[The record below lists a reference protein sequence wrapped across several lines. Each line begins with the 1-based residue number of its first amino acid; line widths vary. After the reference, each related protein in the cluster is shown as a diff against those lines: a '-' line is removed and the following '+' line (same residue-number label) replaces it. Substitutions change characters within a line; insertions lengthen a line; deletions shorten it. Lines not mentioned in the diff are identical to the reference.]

1 MHSAHAKTGIRRVG
15 LTGLPGFWW
24 RRGRANRYLLL
35 AAALGVLVACV
46 ILAGVPMYLR
56 TLELMG
62 LHETLDRIGPVGK
75 NINVINSEIPSTARS
90 FRASTQAVMEVVDSL
105 GDLVTGTADLIRS
118 RPLLWAAE
126 EAQLRSG
133 PGASAGRLQRL
144 AHLQDHVDF
153 VDGRAPFGETG
164 LEGGIRTVEAAVP
177 AARAT
182 ALDVRVGDM
191 VQISRDPPGF
201 GSAMVRITGMFEPL
215 DADSEF
221 WMGSGP
227 TLLAPE
233 PEGLTAPPPLPFFL
247 EGDAIFHALSAV
259 QSPLTEGR
267 WFVYVDSD
275 AARRARPG
283 DLAGRI
289 EDFDLETR
297 TALPGTLILTSLGQ
311 PLRGL
316 ERQLAFARMPT
327 LLMGALLLTI
337 AGYYLFTV
345 AVTLTERGQPD
356 DGALRGRGMTVRQ
369 LAVLRASEA
378 VAVTALPFAAA
389 PFVAAAGIRL
399 FAWLPAYGSL
409 VSEMPL
415 PVELTAGTFVWSAAG
430 AAASLALLV
439 GSAFLNADRL
449 IVTERLALTRADRPP
464 LFQRYFLDLAVLA
477 LGGLV
482 VWDLVVRRGV
492 VGSESP
498 ADPSSSPLLLI
509 GPAFFLVSVALI
521 ALRLFGPTA
530 RLLAWFAARQGPSW
544 TCLSAM
550 RVARRPY
557 WYARSFVLLLV
568 ATSTVVFAASLSS
581 TLRAGVSEE
590 AAYEVGSDLRAVL
603 AHVPRGIHDETLDL
617 VRNVTGVSG
626 ASLTFR
632 TRGEL
637 GSTGAGGGFQLLAVE
652 TEEFS
657 RVAWYRDDFSEL
669 PPAALL
675 SSIAVSMDVP
685 RLIFPDSATRVGLW
699 VRADP
704 PRRNQTLRVHLRDSE
719 GRLVSQS
726 LGPLDGSEWQYRS
739 AAIPANQR
747 PPVELT
753 AITVFETVRGDAGTP
768 GSIYLDDLDV
778 TYTDSSAGLQKEVI
792 ESFEAE
798 GLWRTFPTSQGFD
811 SSLERTS
818 EEQGRGRASVTRLT
832 LGRGTDDGFRGIYR
846 PSVEAFPVVASV
858 TFLEENSL
866 AVGDSFVVR
875 AFDRLVPLKI
885 SATASLFPTLDPAG
899 GGFLVADARAL
910 WNYLTLRGWTM
921 AATKAE
927 VFVGLDESRYDEAS
941 AAVHDVLGPTAHVLD
956 RRELES
962 GSLVTPLAVAGWSG
976 ASAVAVYLGVIVA
989 TLGFAIH
996 LAAAGPRMA
1005 FESGVL
1011 RSIGI
1016 SRLGLLTITAA
1027 EHLGV
1032 VALGAAAGAAA
1043 GYAMTRLVVATVA
1056 FAGPGRESA
1065 VPVSIVTD
1073 WTPMWFMCGAFFA
1086 AALMAVAVMMLAFER
1101 LPLSSL
1107 ARPDTH
1113 GIGQ

>member
-1 MHSAHAKTGIRRVG
+1 MHSTHAKARIRRVG

-35 AAALGVLVACV
+35 ATTAGVLIACV

-62 LHETLDRIGPVGK
+62 LRETLDRIGPVGK
-75 NINVINSEIPSTARS
+75 NINMINSEIPSTARS

-105 GDLVTGTADLIRS
+105 DDLVAGTGDLVRS

-126 EAQLRSG
+126 DGHLQSG
-133 PGASAGRLQRL
+133 PSASTGRLQRL

-153 VDGRAPFGETG
+153 VDGRAPSGETSF
-164 LEGGIRTVEAAVP
+164 EGRTLTVEAAVP
-177 AARAT
+177 AARA
-182 ALDVRVGDM
+182 AELGVRVGDV

-201 GSAMVRITGMFEPL
+201 GWALVRITGTFEPR
-215 DADSEF
+215 DAGSEF

-227 TLLAPE
+227 TFLAPE
-233 PEGLTAPPPLPFFL
+233 PEGLVAPPPLPFFL
-247 EGDAIFHALSAV
+247 EGDAVFFALSAV
-259 QSPLTEGR
+259 RSPLTEGR
-267 WFVYVDSD
+267 WFVYVDDD
-275 AARRARPG
+275 AVRSARPG

-337 AGYYLFTV
+337 GGYYLLTV
-345 AVTLTERGQPD
+345 AVTLTERGEPD
-356 DGALRGRGMTVRQ
+356 DAALRGRGMTVRQ
-369 LAVLRASEA
+369 MAVLRASEA
-378 VAVTALPFAAA
+378 ATVTVLPFAAA
-389 PFVAAAGIRL
+389 PFLAAAGIRL
-399 FAWLPAYGSL
+399 FAWLPAYSSL
-409 VSEMPL
+409 VSEGPL
-415 PVELTAGTFVWSAAG
+415 PVELTAGSFAWSAAG

-439 GSAFLNADRL
+439 GSALLNADRQ

-492 VGSESP
+492 GGSESL
-498 ADPSSSPLLLI
+498 ADHSLSPLLLI

-521 ALRLFGPTA
+521 SLRLFGPTV
-530 RLLAWFAARQGPSW
+530 RSLAWLTARHGPSW
-544 TCLSAM
+544 ACLGAM

-557 WYARSFVLLLV
+557 WYARAFVLLLV
-568 ATSTVVFAASLSS
+568 AASTVVFAASLSS
-581 TLRAGVSEE
+581 TLRAGASGA
-590 AAYEVGSDLRAVL
+590 AAYEVGSSLRAVL
-603 AHVPRGIHDETLDL
+603 AHVPQGIHDETLGRI
-617 VRNVTGVSG
+617 RNIPGVTG
-626 ASLTFR
+626 ASLAFR
-632 TRGEL
+632 TGGGL

-652 TEEFS
+652 TEEFA
-657 RVAWYRDDFSEL
+657 RVSWYRDDFSEL

-685 RLIFPDSATRVGLW
+685 RLILPDSATHVGLW

-704 PRRNQTLRVHLRDSE
+704 PRENQTLRVHLRDSE
-719 GRLVSQS
+719 GRVVSLG
-726 LGPLDGSEWQYRS
+726 LGPLGSSEWQYRS
-739 AAIPANQR
+739 AVIPASQKS
-747 PPVELT
+747 PVELT

-768 GSIYLDDLDV
+768 GTIYLDDLDV
-778 TYTDSSAGLQKEVI
+778 TYLDRSAGLQREVV

-798 GLWRTFPTSQGFD
+798 GLWRAFPTSQGFD
-811 SSLERTS
+811 SSLERTP
-818 EEQGRGRASVTRLT
+818 EEHGRGGSFVTRFT
-832 LGRGTDDGFRGIYR
+832 LGRGTDDGFRGVYR
-846 PSVEAFPVVASV
+846 PSMEAFPVVASA
-858 TFLEENSL
+858 TFLEENGL
-866 AVGDSFVVR
+866 AVGDSFVAR
-875 AFDRLVPLKI
+875 AFDRFIPLTI
-885 SATASLFPTLDPAG
+885 CATASLFPTLDPGG
-899 GGFLVADARAL
+899 GGFLVSDARGL
-910 WNYLTLRGWTM
+910 WDYLTLRGWTT
-921 AATKAE
+921 AATKGE
-927 VFVGLDESRYDEAS
+927 VFIGLDESRYEEAG
-941 AAVHDVLGPTAHVLD
+941 AAVRGVLGTTAYVSD

-962 GSLVTPLAVAGWSG
+962 GSLVTPLAVAGWRG
-976 ASAVAVYLGVIVA
+976 ASAVAAYMGVIVA
-989 TLGFAIH
+989 TLGYVIH

-1032 VALGAAAGAAA
+1032 VALGAVAGAAA

-1056 FAGPGRESA
+1056 FAEPGQESA
-1065 VPVSIVTD
+1065 VPASIVTD
-1073 WTPMWFMCGAFFA
+1073 WTPIWFMYGVFLAM
-1086 AALMAVAVMMLAFER
+1086 ALLAVAVMMLAFER
-1101 LPLSSL
+1101 LPLGSL
-1107 ARPDTH
+1107 ARRETH
-1113 GIGQ
+1113 GIGW

>member
-62 LHETLDRIGPVGK
+62 LRETLDRVGAVGK

-105 GDLVTGTADLIRS
+105 DDLVAGTADLIRS
-118 RPLLWAAE
+118 RSLLWASE

-133 PGASAGRLQRL
+133 PGASTGRLQRL
-144 AHLQDHVDF
+144 AHLQDHVEF
-153 VDGRAPFGETG
+153 VDGRPPSGETG

-177 AARAT
+177 AMRA
-182 ALDVRVGDM
+182 AELGVQVGDL
-191 VQISRDPPGF
+191 VQVSRDPPGF
-201 GSAMVRITGMFEPL
+201 GSALARITGTFEPR

-233 PEGLTAPPPLPFFL
+233 PEGLVAPPPLPLFL
-247 EGDAIFHALSAV
+247 EGDTIFHALSAA
-259 QSPLTEGR
+259 QSPLAEGR
-267 WFVYVDSD
+267 WFVYIDGD
-275 AARRARPG
+275 AVRDARPG
-283 DLAGRI
+283 ELAGRI

-389 PFVAAAGIRL
+389 PFLAAAGIRL

-415 PVELTAGTFVWSAAG
+415 PVELTVGTFVWSAAG

-492 VGSESP
+492 VGSESL

-509 GPAFFLVSVALI
+509 GPAFFLISVALI

-530 RLLAWFAARQGPSW
+530 RLLAWLAARQGPSW
-544 TCLSAM
+544 ACLSAM

-557 WYARSFVLLLV
+557 WYARAFVLLLV
-568 ATSTVVFAASLSS
+568 ATSTVVFAASLSA
-581 TLRAGVSEE
+581 TLRAGVSEA

-603 AHVPRGIHDETLDL
+603 AHVPQGIHDETLERI
-617 VRNVTGVSG
+617 RNLPSVTG
-626 ASLTFR
+626 ASLAFR

-657 RVAWYRDDFSEL
+657 RVSWYRDDFSEL
-669 PPAALL
+669 PPATLL
-675 SSIAVSMDVP
+675 SSIAVSTNVR
-685 RLIFPDSATRVGLW
+685 RLVLPDSATQVGLW

-704 PRRNQTLRVHLRDSE
+704 PRENQTLRVHLRDSE
-719 GRLVSQS
+719 GRVVSLS

-739 AAIPANQR
+739 AVMPASQKS
-747 PPVELT
+747 PVELT

-768 GSIYLDDLDV
+768 GTIYLDNLDV
-778 TYTDSSAGLQKEVI
+778 TYLDSSAGLQKEVI
-792 ESFEAE
+792 ESFEAK

-811 SSLERTS
+811 SFLERTS
-818 EEQGRGRASVTRLT
+818 EEHGRGGTPVTRFT

-846 PSVEAFPVVASV
+846 PSMEAFPVVASV

-875 AFDRLVPLKI
+875 TFDRLVPLTI
-885 SATASLFPTLDPAG
+885 SAKASLFPTLDPAG

-910 WNYLTLRGWTM
+910 WDYLTLRGWTT

-927 VFVGLDESRYDEAS
+927 VFVGLDESRYDEART
-941 AAVHDVLGPTAHVLD
+941 AVRDVLGPTADVRD

-1016 SRLGLLTITAA
+1016 SRLGLLTITVA

-1056 FAGPGRESA
+1056 FAGSGRESA

-1073 WTPMWFMCGAFFA
+1073 WTPMWFICGAFFA
-1086 AALMAVAVMMLAFER
+1086 AALLAVAVMMLAFER

>member
-1 MHSAHAKTGIRRVG
+1 MHSTHAKTGIGRVG
-15 LTGLPGFWW
+15 LTGFPGFWW
-24 RRGRANRYLLL
+24 RRTRANRYLLP

-62 LHETLDRIGPVGK
+62 LRDTLDRIGPVGK

-105 GDLVTGTADLIRS
+105 GDLVAGTGGLVRS
-118 RPLLWAAE
+118 RPLLWAPGD
-126 EAQLRSG
+126 AQLQSG
-133 PGASAGRLQRL
+133 PGASTGRLQRL
-144 AHLQDHVDF
+144 AHLRDHVDF
-153 VDGRAPFGETG
+153 VDGRAPSGETG
-164 LEGGIRTVEAAVP
+164 LSSEVRTVEAAVP
-177 AARAT
+177 AARA
-182 ALDVRVGDM
+182 AELGVRTGDL
-191 VQISRDPPGF
+191 VQVSRDPPGF
-201 GSAMVRITGMFEPL
+201 GSALVRITGTFDPR

-227 TLLAPE
+227 TLLAPA
-233 PEGLTAPPPLPFFL
+233 PGGLVAPPPLPIFL
-247 EGDAIFHALSAV
+247 EGDAIFQALSTV
-259 QSPLTEGR
+259 QSPLAEGR
-267 WFVYVDSD
+267 WFVYVDGD
-275 AARRARPG
+275 AVRNARPG

-337 AGYYLFTV
+337 AGYYLLTV
-345 AVTLTERGQPD
+345 AVTLTERGQAD
-356 DGALRGRGMTVRQ
+356 DAALSGRGTTARQ

-378 VAVTALPFAAA
+378 AAVTVLPFAAA
-389 PFVAAAGIRL
+389 PFLAAAGIRL

-409 VSEMPL
+409 VSEGSL
-415 PVELTAGTFVWSAAG
+415 PVELTAGAFAWSAAG

-439 GSAFLNADRL
+439 GSVFLNADRQ

-492 VGSESP
+492 GGSESLV
-498 ADPSSSPLLLI
+498 DHSLSPLLLTA
-509 GPAFFLVSVALI
+509 PAFFLVSVALI
-521 ALRLFGPTA
+521 SLRFFGPMV
-530 RLLAWFAARQGPSW
+530 RLLAWFAARRGPSW
-544 TCLSAM
+544 LGLGAM

-557 WYARSFVLLLV
+557 WYARAFVLLLV

-581 TLRAGVSEE
+581 TLQAGASGA

-603 AHVPRGIHDETLDL
+603 AHVPRGIHDETLER
-617 VRNVTGVSG
+617 VRNVPGVTG
-626 ASLTFR
+626 ASLAFR

-637 GSTGAGGGFQLLAVE
+637 GSTGVGGGFQLLAVE

-657 RVAWYRDDFSEL
+657 RVSWFRDDFSDL
-669 PPAALL
+669 PPATLL
-675 SSIAVSMDVP
+675 STVAVSTDVP
-685 RLIFPDSATRVGLW
+685 RLMLPDGATRVGLW

-704 PRRNQTLRVHLRDSE
+704 PRGNQTLRVHLRDSE
-719 GRLVSQS
+719 DRVVSQS

-739 AAIPANQR
+739 AAIPESQK

-753 AITVFETVRGDAGTP
+753 AITVFETVKGDAGTP
-768 GSIYLDDLDV
+768 GAIYLDDLDV
-778 TYTDSSAGLQKEVI
+778 TYLDSSAAPSKEVV
-792 ESFEAE
+792 ESFETQ
-798 GLWRTFPTSQGFD
+798 GLWRAFPTSQGFD
-811 SSLERTS
+811 SSVERTS
-818 EEQGRGRASVTRLT
+818 AEHQRGRSLVARFT

-846 PSVEAFPVVASV
+846 PSADAFPVVAST
-858 TFLEENSL
+858 TFLEETGL
-866 AVGDSFVVR
+866 TVGDSFVAK
-875 AFDRLVPLKI
+875 AFDRLVPLTI
-885 SATASLFPTLDPAG
+885 SAVANLFPTLDPAG
-899 GGFLVADARAL
+899 GGFLVADARGL
-910 WNYLTLRGWTM
+910 WDYLTLRGWTT

-927 VFVGLDESRYDEAS
+927 VFIGLDENRYDEAG
-941 AAVHDVLGPTAHVLD
+941 AAVREVLGGAAHVSD

-962 GSLVTPLAVAGWSG
+962 ASLVTPLAVAGWRG
-976 ASAVAVYLGVIVA
+976 ASAVAAYLGVIVA
-989 TLGFAIH
+989 TLGYVIH
-996 LAAAGPRMA
+996 LAGAGPRMA

-1016 SRLGLLTITAA
+1016 SRFGLLTITAA
-1027 EHLGV
+1027 EHLGI
-1032 VALGAAAGAAA
+1032 VALGAAAGAMA

-1056 FAGPGRESA
+1056 FTEPGQESA
-1065 VPVSIVTD
+1065 VPASIVTD
-1073 WTPMWFMCGAFFA
+1073 WTPVWFMYGVFLAM
-1086 AALMAVAVMMLAFER
+1086 ALLAVAAMMLAFER
-1101 LPLSSL
+1101 LPLGSL
-1107 ARPDTH
+1107 ARRETDA
-1113 GIGQ
+1113 IG